1 MYEDKLKR
9 NEVNFMAVHDIEQVR
24 VKTKAYPTKYNL
36 TNTDADMIHSVEH
49 IGQTMDNHLK
59 SSIIEKS
66 GNWISYKEKWL
77 SNEEG
82 TLPTDFYNYSRGDI
96 ILAIDL
102 GTVNMGTEIRY
113 PHPCVVL
120 YDNREDWVIVA
131 PITAAQR
138 NKQTGEVIVHE
149 PFEVFI
155 DAQRR
160 APVDR
165 NEFYF
170 KKKSV
175 VQVDQICRLSKS
187 RAINKTTRKLR
198 TDILNQIDNVILSK
212 YVPKKN
218 DLLERLKEQL
228 NTTDKLNREL
238 VANVEALENEKSEL
252 KLEIERLKK
261 EIEK

>member
-1 MYEDKLKR
+1 
-9 NEVNFMAVHDIEQVR
+9 MAVHDIEKVR
-24 VKTKAYPTKYNL
+24 RKAKEYPLKFDL

-49 IGQTMDNHLK
+49 IGTEMGNHLK

-77 SNEEG
+77 GYEDG
-82 TLPTDFYNYSRGDI
+82 TLTSSHYNYSRGDI
-96 ILAIDL
+96 ILSLDL

-138 NKQTGEVIVHE
+138 DKDTGEVIVHE

-155 DAQRR
+155 DSNRKQ
-160 APVDR
+160 PSDPK
-165 NEFYF
+165 EFYF
-170 KKKSV
+170 RKKSV
-175 VQVDQICRLSKS
+175 VQVDQICRLSKN
-187 RAINKTTRKLR
+187 RAINKTKRKLR
-198 TDILNQIDNVILSK
+198 TEILNQIDNVILKK

-218 DLLERLKEQL
+218 ELLVRLKEEINKKSSDNQVL
-228 NTTDKLNREL
+228 LEENKLLKGKNDEL
-238 VANVEALENEKSEL
+238 LI
-252 KLEIERLKK
+252 EIERLRKK
-261 EIEK
+261 IENNK